1 MKQIEQTISSLEVA
15 EMVEKQHKNL
25 LRDITKYNE
34 ELNQLKIEPVEFFK
48 ASTYR
53 DGKGE
58 IRPCF
63 DITKKG
69 CEFIAHKL
77 TGIKGTEFTAKYID
91 RFHTMEQIIADH
103 IPQGKELLAL
113 AVLEAQKTINDLQAS
128 NTALI
133 EDNERMKPKEI
144 FSDAVT
150 ASKDSILVGDL
161 AKILKQRGFDI
172 GQNRLFQKL
181 RNNGYLISR
190 RGPSW
195 NMPTQRSMEMG
206 LFEIEERTIT
216 NPDGTVKIRKT
227 TKVTGKGQQYFINK
241 FLSQKEINTQL
252 TMQEV

>member
-34 ELNQLKIEPVEFFK
+34 ELNQLKIEPVEFFR

>member
-1 MKQIEQTISSLEVA
+1 
-15 EMVEKQHKNL
+15 
-25 LRDITKYNE
+25 
-34 ELNQLKIEPVEFFK
+34 
-48 ASTYR
+48 
-53 DGKGE
+53 
-58 IRPCF
+58 
-63 DITKKG
+63 
-69 CEFIAHKL
+69 
-77 TGIKGTEFTAKYID
+77 
-91 RFHTMEQIIADH
+91 
-103 IPQGKELLAL
+103 
-113 AVLEAQKTINDLQAS
+113 
-128 NTALI
+128 
-133 EDNERMKPKEI
+133 MKPKEI

-181 RNNGYLISR
+181 RYNGYLISR

>member
-15 EMVEKQHKNL
+15 DMTGKKHKNL
-25 LRDITKYNE
+25 LADIRGYVYE
-34 ELNQLKIEPVEFFK
+34 LAELNFQPGDFFYDSVYK
-48 ASTYR
+48 DANNQT
-53 DGKGE
+53 
-58 IRPCF
+58 RPCYQ
-63 DITKKG
+63 ITKKG

-77 TGIKGTEFTAKYID
+77 TGIKGTEFTARYIE
-91 RFHTMEQIIADH
+91 RFHDMEQLIADH

-113 AVLEAQKTINDLQAS
+113 AVMEANKTIEELENK

-181 RNNGYLISR
+181 RYNGYLISR
-190 RGPSW
+190 RGSSW

>member
-15 EMVEKQHKNL
+15 EMVERQHKNL
-25 LRDITKYNE
+25 LRDITKYNA
-34 ELNQLKIEPVEFFK
+34 ELNQLKIEPVEFFR

-181 RNNGYLISR
+181 RYNGYLISR

-206 LFEIEERTIT
+206 LFEIEERAIT

>member
-1 MKQIEQTISSLEVA
+1 MTE
-15 EMVEKQHKNL
+15 
-25 LRDITKYNE
+25 
-34 ELNQLKIEPVEFFK
+34 LKIEPSEFFRD
-48 ASTYR
+48 STYKDKTGR
-53 DGKGE
+53 VLQ
-58 IRPCF
+58 CF
-63 DITKKG
+63 DVTKKG

-181 RNNGYLISR
+181 RDNGYLISR
-190 RGPSW
+190 KGLSW

-252 TMQEV
+252 TIQEV

>member
-1 MKQIEQTISSLEVA
+1 MQ
-15 EMVEKQHKNL
+15 
-25 LRDITKYNE
+25 
-34 ELNQLKIEPVEFFK
+34 
-48 ASTYR
+48 
-53 DGKGE
+53 
-58 IRPCF
+58 CF
-63 DITKKG
+63 DVTKKG

-181 RNNGYLISR
+181 RDNGYLISR
-190 RGPSW
+190 KGLSW

-252 TMQEV
+252 TIQEV

>member
-15 EMVEKQHKNL
+15 DMVEKRHKNL
-25 LRDITKYNE
+25 LRDIAKYTY
-34 ELNQLKIEPVEFFK
+34 ELTELKIEPSEFFRD
-48 ASTYR
+48 STYKDKTGR
-53 DGKGE
+53 VLQ
-58 IRPCF
+58 CF
-63 DITKKG
+63 DVTKKG

-181 RNNGYLISR
+181 RDNGYLISR
-190 RGPSW
+190 KGLSW

-206 LFEIEERTIT
+206 LFEIEERAIT

-252 TMQEV
+252 TIQEV